1 MCLPNSCLIRTTQG
15 QIALIKMIR
24 CDHKYPVDDQQG
36 QADPVDDP
44 SEDDEQDQA
53 DEDNPTL

>member
-1 MCLPNSCLIRTTQG
+1 
-15 QIALIKMIR
+15 MIR